1 MTENKSG
8 GALGA
13 AFLAFLLLLV
23 GVAVAIAIWGSL
35 SDSDGPPPSGTTDS
49 GAALVASCPKVCSML

>member
-23 GVAVAIAIWGSL
+23 GVAVAIAIWGAL
-35 SDSDGPPPSGTTDS
+35 SDSDGAPPPGTTANS
-49 GAALVASCPKVCSML
+49 AAVVAGTAG